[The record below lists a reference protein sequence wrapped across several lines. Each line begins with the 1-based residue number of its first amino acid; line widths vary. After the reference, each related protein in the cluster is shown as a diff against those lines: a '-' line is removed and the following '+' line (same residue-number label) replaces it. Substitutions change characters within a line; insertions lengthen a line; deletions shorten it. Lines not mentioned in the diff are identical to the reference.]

1 MKSKTV
7 KILGCLAALSVLLF
21 SGVQARARSP
31 KKLLVVTLT
40 KAYRHSSIDGGGK
53 IIEDLGK
60 KSGAFTVDYVA
71 TDDDMAKKMTA
82 SALKNYDGVVFI
94 STTGDLPLPDKTAFL
109 YWIKSGKGFVGVHAA
124 TDAFHRNGNEVD
136 PYIDMIG
143 AEFVGHTVAKV
154 QCINCDPAHPATK
167 DLGKTYEVTDEIYF
181 VKNFDRAKVH
191 ELLILDKSPGSNQ
204 PGYFPIA
211 WCKNYGKGRVFYTAL
226 GHFENVWASPE
237 FQMHLLG
244 GIKWSLGLEKGD
256 AKPQNPAAK

>member
-1 MKSKTV
+1 
-7 KILGCLAALSVLLF
+7 
-21 SGVQARARSP
+21 
-31 KKLLVVTLT
+31 
-40 KAYRHSSIDGGGK
+40 
-53 IIEDLGK
+53 
-60 KSGAFTVDYVA
+60 
-71 TDDDMAKKMTA
+71 
-82 SALKNYDGVVFI
+82 
-94 STTGDLPLPDKTAFL
+94 
-109 YWIKSGKGFVGVHAA
+109 
-124 TDAFHRNGNEVD
+124 
-136 PYIDMIG
+136 
-143 AEFVGHTVAKV
+143 
-154 QCINCDPAHPATK
+154 
-167 DLGKTYEVTDEIYF
+167 